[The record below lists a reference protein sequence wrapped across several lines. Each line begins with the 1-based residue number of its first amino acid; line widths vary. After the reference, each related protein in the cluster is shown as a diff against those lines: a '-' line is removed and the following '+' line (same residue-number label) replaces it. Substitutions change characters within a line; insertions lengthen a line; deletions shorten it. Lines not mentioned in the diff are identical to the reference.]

1 MIPHRMNGTQA
12 ILTEISAGFTAC
24 RCLKVRA
31 MSFPCSW
38 TTPPRQPETRFFDQ
52 ATQRQNELTKPPGSL
67 GRLETVAIQ
76 LAGLQG
82 TDTPALERI
91 QISIF
96 AGDHGIC
103 EEGVSAFPQ
112 AVTGQM
118 IANFANGGAAI
129 SVLARSLGAELEVI
143 NLGTVAD
150 APLDLPGVIDARI
163 APCTRNFVEADAMT
177 SDQLCAALTHGDAAA
192 QRAADADCQ
201 LFIGGEMGI
210 GNTASATALACAL
223 MTKNP
228 MKLTGP
234 GTGLT
239 VAGVRHKAEV
249 IIRALQRH
257 DNDDDGH
264 DAMALLKAFGG
275 FEIAALAGAI
285 AGCAARAI
293 PVLIDGYIVSVA
305 ALIAVSHQPGIRPW
319 LLFAHCS
326 AEPGHQAILSALNA
340 EPLLNLG
347 MRLGEGSGA
356 AAAVPLL
363 RVACELH
370 NQMASFA
377 DAGVSTSKEANH
389 G

>member
-1 MIPHRMNGTQA
+1 
-12 ILTEISAGFTAC
+12 
-24 RCLKVRA
+24 
-31 MSFPCSW
+31 MSFPSSW
-38 TTPPRQPETRFFDQ
+38 TNPPRPPETHFFEQ
-52 ATQRQNELTKPPGSL
+52 AAQRQDTLTKPPGSL
-67 GRLETVAIQ
+67 GRLEAVAVQ

-82 TDTPALERI
+82 TDKPALERV

-103 EEGVSAFPQ
+103 DEGISAFPQ

-129 SVLARSLGAELEVI
+129 SVLARLLDAQLEVI
-143 NLGTVAD
+143 NLGTVAQE
-150 APLDLPGVIDARI
+150 ATGLSGVIDAHI
-163 APCTRNFVEADAMT
+163 APCTQNFALTDAMT
-177 SDQLCAALTHGDAAA
+177 SEQVCAALNHGDAAA
-192 QRAADADCQ
+192 GRAADNACQ

-210 GNTASATALACAL
+210 GNTTSATAIACAL
-223 MTKNP
+223 MSKNP
-228 MKLTGP
+228 MKLAGP
-234 GTGLT
+234 GTGLNT
-239 VAGVRHKAEV
+239 AGVRHKAEV
-249 IIRALQRH
+249 IISALQRH
-257 DNDDDGH
+257 DNDDDGR
-264 DAMALLKAFGG
+264 DAMAVLKAFGG

-285 AGCAARAI
+285 AGCAARSI

-377 DAGVSTSKEANH
+377 DAGVSTSKEADH